1 MYLHSPTVQ
10 FKGIMSNIMTTD
22 IWSFIQEKL
31 WMWNDMNNIL
41 ICYNNNVTGLI
52 SVLAASYVNQLH
64 FKSASSQLN
73 GVCTL

>member
-41 ICYNNNVTGLI
+41 ICYNNNV
-52 SVLAASYVNQLH
+52 NQLH